1 MDWMN
6 WSNFAYLMVIIMGAV
21 GAKVAIQ
28 YKPLVKEA
36 KEVFQ
41 KWHEIKKDGKVTKIE
56 QQELAKELMDVLY
69 SMLKLVWKF

>member
-1 MDWMN
+1 MEWMN
-6 WSNFAYLMVIIMGAV
+6 WSNFAYLMVIIMGAI

-41 KWHEIKKDGKVTKIE
+41 KWHEISR
-56 QQELAKELMDVLY
+56 DVYQHKNFLD
-69 SMLKLVWKF
+69 KQWRIRRG